1 LTNNTYSIIDIEA
14 TGGSPKLDRI
24 MEIAIYNF
32 DGESI
37 IDSYTT
43 LVNPEVEIPP
53 YIQKL
58 TNINNDMVKDA
69 PTFAEIIDRVAEIT
83 GGNFFVAHNVNFD
96 YSILKS
102 EFKNMGRRFT
112 RKKLCTVEL
121 SKLLMPEQESFSL
134 NSLTKELGIEMES
147 HHRAGDDAKA
157 TVELFDYLLKH
168 DLEGKLQKRLQ
179 MDFDHYN
186 LPKEITPDMIKQIP
200 EDTGV
205 YYFNNEEGKLV
216 YAGSTNDLRERVL
229 NHFLPVE
236 GSKKR
241 DKLHRTV
248 REVEYEETGS
258 ELLAKLKEAEAI
270 LSKKPVYNRPSS
282 FSKLRYGIVI
292 ALNSDGYK
300 TVRVTE
306 IKEGQKVL
314 TAFRSAEQAEAA
326 IYKRMERYKLCAK
339 LCGKNRGKGPCS
351 LFKGKRCKGA
361 CIKRESAAS
370 YNKKVNKA
378 FNYYRMPHEKFMI
391 VGEGRTVAEH
401 SGVLVENNKVVGYAY
416 FEKSNDAYEEIIG
429 DLTDLPQHILFKNI
443 ILKYLDKQHLDRIV
457 QL

>member
-1 LTNNTYSIIDIEA
+1 
-14 TGGSPKLDRI
+14 

-32 DGESI
+32 DGNKI
-37 IDSYTT
+37 VDSFET
-43 LVNPEVEIPP
+43 LVNPEVDIPP

-69 PTFAEIIDRVAEIT
+69 PTFAEIIDKVQKIT
-83 GGNFFVAHNVNFD
+83 SGNFFVAHNVNFD

-102 EFKNMGRRFT
+102 EFKGLGRRFT

-121 SKLLMPEQESFSL
+121 SKLLLPEQESFSL
-134 NSLTKELGIEMES
+134 NSLTKELGIVMES

-168 DLEGKLQKRLQ
+168 DKEGKLQKRLTT
-179 MDFDHYN
+179 DFDHYN
-186 LPKEITPDMIKQIP
+186 LPKEITPAMIKKIP

-205 YYFNNEEGKLV
+205 YYFNNEAGKLV

-241 DKLHRTV
+241 DKLHKTV

-282 FSKLRYGIVI
+282 VAKLRYGIVI
-292 ALNSDGYK
+292 EPNADGYK
-300 TVRVTE
+300 TARVKE
-306 IKEGQKVL
+306 ISKDQKVL
-314 TAFRSAEQAEAA
+314 TAFRTVEQAEQA

-351 LFKGKRCKGA
+351 LFKGKKCKGA
-361 CIKRESAAS
+361 CIRREPVAA
-370 YNKKVNKA
+370 YNKKVNRA
-378 FNYYRMPHEKFMI
+378 FNYYRMPHDKFMI
-391 VGEGRTVAEH
+391 VGEGRNIEEN
-401 SGVLVENNKVVGYAY
+401 SGVLVENNFVIGYTY
-416 FEKSNDAYEEIIG
+416 FEKKNEEYGKIVDSI
-429 DLTDLPQHILFKNI
+429 TDLPKHILFKNI
-443 ILKYLDKQHLDRIV
+443 ILKYLDKQHLDKIV
-457 QL
+457 EL

>member
-1 LTNNTYSIIDIEA
+1 MYSIIDIEA
-14 TGGSPKLDRI
+14 TGGSPKLDRV
-24 MEIAIYNF
+24 MEIAIFNF
-32 DGESI
+32 DGEKIVSSFESLI
-37 IDSYTT
+37 
-43 LVNPEVEIPP
+43 NPEVEIPP

-69 PTFAEIIDRVAEIT
+69 PTFAEVIDQIADIT
-83 GGNFFVAHNVNFD
+83 QGNYFVAHNVNFD
-96 YSILKS
+96 YSILKN
-102 EFKNMGRRFT
+102 EFKNLGRRFT

-121 SKLLMPEQESFSL
+121 SKLVMPEQESFSL
-134 NSLTKELGIEMES
+134 NSLSKELGITMES

-157 TVELFDYLLKH
+157 TVELFHHLLKN
-168 DLEGKLQKRLQ
+168 DPEGKIEKRLTT
-179 MDFDHYN
+179 DFDHYN
-186 LPKEITPDMIKQIP
+186 LPVEITPAMIKKIP

-205 YYFNNEEGKLV
+205 YYFNNSEGKLV

-282 FSKLRYGIVI
+282 LSKLRYGIVI
-292 ALNSDGYK
+292 ELNDDGYK
-300 TVRVTE
+300 TVRVKE
-306 IKEGQKVL
+306 IKNGQKVL
-314 TAFRSAEQAEAA
+314 TAFRTYEQAEAA

-351 LFKGKRCKGA
+351 LFKGKKCKGA
-361 CIKRESAAS
+361 CIRRDSTSS

-378 FNYYRMPHEKFMI
+378 FSYYRMPHQRFMI
-391 VGEGRTVAEH
+391 VGEGRTMAEK
-401 SGVLVENNKVVGYAY
+401 SGVLVDNNAVVGYTY
-416 FEKSNDAYEEIIG
+416 FEKTNNQFDKIVDSII
-429 DLTDLPQHILFKNI
+429 DLPQHILFKNI

-457 QL
+457 EL

>member
-1 LTNNTYSIIDIEA
+1 MYSIIDIEA

-24 MEIAIYNF
+24 MEIAIFNF
-32 DGESI
+32 DGEEIVSSFESLI
-37 IDSYTT
+37 
-43 LVNPEVEIPP
+43 NPEVEIPP

-69 PTFAEIIDRVAEIT
+69 PTFAEVIDRIAEIT
-83 GGNFFVAHNVNFD
+83 QGNYFVAHNVNFD
-96 YSILKS
+96 YSILKN
-102 EFKNMGRRFT
+102 EFKNLGRRFT

-121 SKLLMPEQESFSL
+121 SKLVMPEQESFSL
-134 NSLTKELGIEMES
+134 NSLSQELGIVMES

-157 TVELFDYLLKH
+157 TVELFHHLLKN
-168 DLEGKLQKRLQ
+168 DPEGKIEKRLTT
-179 MDFDHYN
+179 DFDHYM
-186 LPKEITPDMIKQIP
+186 LPAEITPAMIKKIP

-205 YYFNNEEGKLV
+205 YYFNNSDGKLV

-229 NHFLPVE
+229 NHFLPVV

-241 DKLHRTV
+241 EKLHRTV

-282 FSKLRYGIVI
+282 LSKLRYGIVI
-292 ALNSDGYK
+292 ELNEDGYK
-300 TVRVTE
+300 TVRVKE
-306 IKEGQKVL
+306 IKNGQKVL
-314 TAFRSAEQAEAA
+314 TAFRTYEQAEAA

-361 CIKRESAAS
+361 CIRRESTAT

-378 FNYYRMPHEKFMI
+378 FSYYRMPHQRFLI
-391 VGEGRTVAEH
+391 VGEGRTLAEK
-401 SGVLVENNKVVGYAY
+401 SGVLVDNNAVVGYTY
-416 FEKSNDAYEEIIG
+416 FEKTNNQFDKIADSI
-429 DLTDLPQHILFKNI
+429 TDLPQHILFKNI
-443 ILKYLDKQHLDRIV
+443 ILKYLDKQHLDQIV
-457 QL
+457 EL